1 LFDLPA
7 GRQEIE
13 NFILKIMI
21 IGIDASRANRAHR
34 HGPEWYSYYIIKHFA
49 RLDKKNQYILFSDIP
64 LTGGLLDLTC
74 PEMEK
79 ECVGE
84 IKFDKDGFQVIK
96 SPHNNFRGRV
106 LAWPFKFLWTQGRL
120 SAAMLKRKINKP
132 DILFIPAHTLPFI
145 HPRKSVVTIH
155 DVGFERENDYYKK
168 EKIGSESKSV
178 HGLTDLLVRIFT
190 LGRYG
195 ANSRDYQSW
204 SAKFALKRAS
214 AIVCPSEFTKKEILS
229 LYGGDEKKIKVVSN
243 GFNDQFY
250 NTTVR
255 EDKVAM
261 VLEKYGAS
269 KPYILYLGRLERKKN
284 IPSLVEAFGIM
295 KNKYPEIKHKLV
307 LAGNASYGYDEA
319 NFMASEYNVERDVI
333 MPGWIE
339 ERDLPYFYKG
349 ADAFVFPSRYEGFGI
364 PLLQAMGTGIPIA
377 TSNLSPIPEIVGDA
391 GYFFD
396 ANDVYAMSDAIRE
409 IIINQD
415 LRARLIAAGV
425 KRAKNYSWEK
435 CAQETLAILESVK

>member
-1 LFDLPA
+1 ML
-7 GRQEIE
+7 
-13 NFILKIMI
+13 

-49 RLDKKNQYILFSDIP
+49 RLDKKNQYVLYSDIP

-74 PEMEK
+74 PEMER

-84 IKFDKDGFQVIK
+84 IKYDKEGFQVLK
-96 SPHNNFRGRV
+96 SPHNNFRARI
-106 LAWPFKFLWTQGRL
+106 LSWPFKFLWTQGRL
-120 SAAMLKRKINKP
+120 SAAMLSRKCGKP

-145 HPRKSVVTIH
+145 HPRKSVVTVH
-155 DVGFERENDYYKK
+155 DVGFERENDFYEE
-168 EKIGSESKSV
+168 EKIGSKSKSV
-178 HGLTDLLVRIFT
+178 RGLTDLFVRIFT

-195 ANSRDYQSW
+195 ANSRDYQTW
-204 SAKFALKRAS
+204 SIKFALKRAS
-214 AIVCPSEFTKKEILS
+214 AIVCPSEFTKSEIIS
-229 LYGGDEKKIKVVSN
+229 LYDGGKDKIKVVAN
-243 GFNDQFY
+243 GLNRDFY
-250 NTTVR
+250 NTEVR

-261 VLEKYGAS
+261 ILEKYGVE
-269 KPYILYLGRLERKKN
+269 KPYLFYLGRLERKKN

-295 KNKYPEIKHKLV
+295 KNKYPEIRHKLV

-319 NFMASEYNVERDVI
+319 NFMASEYDVSREVI

-377 TSNLSPIPEIVGDA
+377 TSNRSPIPEIVGDA

-396 ANDVYAMSDAIRE
+396 ADDVYAMSEALRE

-415 LRARLIAAGV
+415 LRKRIVLAGI
-425 KRAKNYSWEK
+425 RQAKNYSWEK
-435 CAQETLAILESVK
+435 CARETLAILEEL